1 MSNDSED
8 VAALEN
14 RVKELEATVRGLT
27 EELVDANE
35 RIRELE
41 NHHDAHESAGRP
53 ASEPL
58 AAGAPD
64 EGGATEEATE
74 SADAAAAESGD
85 AAAAEPEDT
94 PAEGAEETDE
104 ESELDDI
111 IVA

>member
-41 NHHDAHESAGRP
+41 DYHDAHESAGRP
-53 ASEPL
+53 SSEPL
-58 AAGAPD
+58 AAGAPED
-64 EGGATEEATE
+64 GGAAEPTDTTA
-74 SADAAAAESGD
+74 ADANAAD
-85 AAAAEPEDT
+85 AEPEDT
-94 PAEGAEETDE
+94 PAEGAEEANE